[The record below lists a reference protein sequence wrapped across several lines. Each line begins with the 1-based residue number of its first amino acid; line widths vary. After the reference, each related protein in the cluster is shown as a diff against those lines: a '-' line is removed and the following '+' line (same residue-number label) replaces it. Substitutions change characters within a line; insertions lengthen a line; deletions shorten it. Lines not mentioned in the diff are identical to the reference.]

1 VILYASS
8 LVVAEVAGM
17 GKVAALLVVGL
28 LSVAYTSLGGIVAD
42 IWSDV
47 LQLGLLWVGTLV
59 SALYLLTRP
68 GIVAAVPAE
77 RLQTLVPEFGP
88 HAQTF
93 ALGPML
99 CGGFFLYL
107 SYYACD
113 QSQAQRLLTA
123 RDDRAARR
131 ALVLNGLLR
140 FPLVLT
146 YCGFGLLLAGL
157 LRVDPQFAA
166 RLAQRPVD
174 SLVPVFITTYLPAGL
189 RGLMLAAI
197 LAAAMSSID
206 SALNSLAAVTR
217 EDVLGHDAA
226 AESVWSGRATSL
238 AWGLFAVAAGWMF
251 SRSSSGVLEL
261 VNLVGSVFYGPV
273 LGVFTLGVLAPGAG
287 GRQAIAG
294 LLAGLAT
301 NLVLSQAAP
310 TVSWLWWNP
319 AGWLATVSVGS
330 LLAARPWRLPRWAA
344 TRGEAFL
351 LGGGFLAM
359 LALLAAVTAASV
371 L

>member
-1 VILYASS
+1 V
-8 LVVAEVAGM
+8 
-17 GKVAALLVVGL
+17 
-28 LSVAYTSLGGIVAD
+28 YTSLGGIVAD

-47 LQLGLLWVGTLV
+47 LQLCLLWVGTLV
-59 SALYLLTRP
+59 SAIFLLTRQ
-68 GIVAAVPAE
+68 GVVAAVPAE
-77 RLQTLVPEFGP
+77 RMQTLVLEFGP

-99 CGGFFLYL
+99 LGGFFLYL

-131 ALVLNGLLR
+131 ALILNGLLR

-157 LRVDPQFAA
+157 LRVDPEFAA
-166 RLAQRPVD
+166 RLAGRPVD
-174 SLVPVFITTYLPAGL
+174 SLVPVFITTYLPTGL

-217 EDVLGHDAA
+217 EDVLGHDPSS
-226 AESVWSGRATSL
+226 ESVWFGRLTSL

-251 SRSSSGVLEL
+251 SRTGGGVLEL
-261 VNLVGSVFYGPV
+261 VNLVGSIFYGPV
-273 LGVFTLGVLAPGAG
+273 LGVFTLGVLAPGVR
-287 GRQAIAG
+287 GRHAVSG
-294 LLAGLAT
+294 LVAGLAI
-301 NLVLSQAAP
+301 NLTLSQTAP

-319 AGWLATVSVGS
+319 AGWLATIAVAS
-330 LLAARPWRLPRWAA
+330 LLAMRPWRLPRWAA
-344 TRGEAFL
+344 SRGESL
-351 LGGGFLAM
+351 LLVGGFLAM
-359 LALLAAVTAASV
+359 LALLALLAWLSV